1 MSESR
6 LPFGEHVAELR
17 KRLTRAVIAVILC
30 TAVAFVFHEQIL
42 VLLMQ
47 PAQGFA
53 EIPNGKPVFINLTE
67 FISTAMKASL
77 VVGLCVS
84 LPFVLYQMV
93 MFIAPGLT
101 PPERRYLYA
110 LVPVSV
116 GAFLL
121 GAFFGYRVLFPPAIK
136 FLLGFG
142 SGVATPMISIGSY
155 VGLMLTLLLWMGV
168 VFEMPVVL
176 FFLSRL
182 GIVTPRFLARQRRWA
197 IVLAFVLGA
206 VITPT
211 FDPIN
216 QALVALPIIALY
228 EVSIWLSKLARR
240 GREGGSSKLG
250 LADNDAGT

>member
-1 MSESR
+1 MNEPR
-6 LPFGEHVAELR
+6 LSFGEHVSELR
-17 KRLTRAVIAVILC
+17 RRLTRSVIAVVLC

-42 VLLMQ
+42 VLLMG

-77 VVGLCVS
+77 VVGLCAS

-101 PPERRYLYA
+101 PSERRYLYA

-136 FLLGFG
+136 FLLSFG

>member
-1 MSESR
+1 
-6 LPFGEHVAELR
+6 
-17 KRLTRAVIAVILC
+17 
-30 TAVAFVFHEQIL
+30 
-42 VLLMQ
+42 
-47 PAQGFA
+47 
-53 EIPNGKPVFINLTE
+53 
-67 FISTAMKASL
+67 
-77 VVGLCVS
+77 
-84 LPFVLYQMV
+84 
-93 MFIAPGLT
+93 
-101 PPERRYLYA
+101 
-110 LVPVSV
+110 
-116 GAFLL
+116 
-121 GAFFGYRVLFPPAIK
+121 
-136 FLLGFG
+136 
-142 SGVATPMISIGSY
+142 MISIGSY

-240 GREGGSSKLG
+240 GRERGSSKLG